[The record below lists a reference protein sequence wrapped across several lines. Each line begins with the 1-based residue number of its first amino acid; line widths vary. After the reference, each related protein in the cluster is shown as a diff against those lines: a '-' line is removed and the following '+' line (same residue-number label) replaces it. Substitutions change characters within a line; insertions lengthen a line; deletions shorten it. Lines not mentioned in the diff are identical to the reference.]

1 MLVGYCV
8 RLQVGEFVLVG
19 LAFALPGWQHLL
31 LAVGCINAATLLL
44 YPIVAESARWLL
56 SHGRTDEATA
66 ILERIANSNKSS
78 MPAHVMISSSSQS
91 QLQAV
96 RQEAAEE
103 GVHCK
108 DLAMDDSQREEPVG
122 LFALLREWHLAFRLL
137 VLLLNW
143 FALFLNYYGIAMGS
157 GGIPGSM

>member
-1 MLVGYCV
+1 M
-8 RLQVGEFVLVG
+8 QVGEFVLVG

-44 YPIVAESARWLL
+44 YPIVSESARWLL
-56 SHGRTDEATA
+56 SQGRTEEATVSLQRMA
-66 ILERIANSNKSS
+66 KSNKSS

-91 QLQAV
+91 QLQDLQ
-96 RQEAAEE
+96 QEAAEE
-103 GVHCK
+103 GVHSK
-108 DLAMDDSQREEPVG
+108 DTADSQGEERVG